1 MLEIGLLVSST
12 IRYTMVFFPILY
24 SVASLDSPALFPS
37 IAYTYVLYV
46 HHALHW
52 TPTLSHPSTHQN
64 TCQQSLLCSLA
75 TPVLTK
81 SRVDPLFPILL
92 TLVLTNRSKRKKGIL
107 TSPAPVK
114 PFSFQM
120 NLLFLLP
127 MLPASHLLSAH
138 FPSLTAA
145 HHSSPCSFLL
155 IHLTR
160 HLSDLP
166 WSKTMTRLFCSVREV
181 CAQLAPWPQMA
192 AREQPGQASRP
203 LPPTERGGPR

>member
-1 MLEIGLLVSST
+1 M
-12 IRYTMVFFPILY
+12 Y
-24 SVASLDSPALFPS
+24 
-37 IAYTYVLYV
+37 YV

-64 TCQQSLLCSLA
+64 TCQQSPLCSLA
-75 TPVLTK
+75 PPVLTK
-81 SRVDPLFPILL
+81 SRVYPLFPVLL
-92 TLVLTNRSKRKKGIL
+92 TLVLTNRSKRKKEIL

-120 NLLFLLP
+120 NLLFLLS
-127 MLPASHLLSAH
+127 MLPLL
-138 FPSLTAA
+138 L
-145 HHSSPCSFLL
+145 LL

-160 HLSDLP
+160 HLPDLP

>member
-1 MLEIGLLVSST
+1 M
-12 IRYTMVFFPILY
+12 Y
-24 SVASLDSPALFPS
+24 
-37 IAYTYVLYV
+37 YV

-64 TCQQSLLCSLA
+64 TCQQSPLCSLA
-75 TPVLTK
+75 PPVLTK
-81 SRVDPLFPILL
+81 SWVDPLFPVLL

-107 TSPAPVK
+107 TLPSPVNK

-120 NLLFLLP
+120 NLLFLLS
-127 MLPASHLLSAH
+127 MLPATHLHSAH
-138 FPSLTAA
+138 FAA

-160 HLSDLP
+160 HLPDLP
-166 WSKTMTRLFCSVREV
+166 WSKSMTHLFCSVREV